1 MAICEN
7 CGTSFTPSDAHT
19 EVTSLRILCE
29 KCEAERKAE
38 RARRAAEKA
47 AQSTAAK
54 VSPPASAP
62 KSAPPASAPKSA
74 PSVSAP
80 KSAPPASAPPVPA
93 TRRASPAPASTG
105 SANTGSAS
113 STPTNSR
120 PASATPPVSQR
131 TASSDAA
138 PRTTRPAAA
147 ASKPATPAPIV
158 AASAAPA
165 SPPTPRPA
173 PAAGGKGKPRGST
186 PDVRREI
193 ELLKKREN
201 KVMMYGWIVCGALTL
216 IALGVW
222 WRVQAKKSAEAA
234 AVAAAKQEV
243 DDFVAKMKG
252 FDITNLVQATEA
264 ITYAES
270 KKPLWEDS
278 SATADVGTIVSRA
291 KTNLETAKDRKETEE
306 RLANAEQVINNAAS
320 ETPQIIAK
328 TRRILS
334 DLEQRV
340 DSMPPDFKTRL
351 NAAKSV
357 IDKTYVVRLHDDAKA
372 IAAKGPSEG
381 RAALTAYTAAED
393 EVLKLFE
400 ESMRRK
406 NKEAEEY
413 YKQRYRDIITESDA
427 LATAVFTPDVIE
439 KAPWKDLLAGD
450 AVKGWANDGL
460 KGFRIDSGEL
470 QAVGPEIGAGK
481 TAILSIGDREQWR
494 DFEIDVEFTVVAGTG
509 DFYFRLGRRPDNAG
523 DRYPISTG
531 EGGFKLGQKYSGK
544 ALFIGSNLSIT
555 WNTAEI
561 EPYTPAGTSW
571 ARTRK
576 GAFGVTLNE
585 GSELKISRLRIRELR

>member
-1 MAICEN
+1 
-7 CGTSFTPSDAHT
+7 
-19 EVTSLRILCE
+19 
-29 KCEAERKAE
+29 
-38 RARRAAEKA
+38 
-47 AQSTAAK
+47 
-54 VSPPASAP
+54 
-62 KSAPPASAPKSA
+62 
-74 PSVSAP
+74 
-80 KSAPPASAPPVPA
+80 
-93 TRRASPAPASTG
+93 
-105 SANTGSAS
+105 
-113 STPTNSR
+113 
-120 PASATPPVSQR
+120 
-131 TASSDAA
+131 
-138 PRTTRPAAA
+138 
-147 ASKPATPAPIV
+147 
-158 AASAAPA
+158 
-165 SPPTPRPA
+165 
-173 PAAGGKGKPRGST
+173 
-186 PDVRREI
+186 VRREI

-243 DDFVAKMKG
+243 DDFVTKMKG
-252 FDITNLVQATEA
+252 FDLTNLVQATEA
-264 ITYAES
+264 IAYAES

-291 KTNLETAKDRKETEE
+291 KTNLDTAKDRKETEE

-340 DSMPPDFKTRL
+340 DAMPPEFKTRL

-357 IDKTYVVRLHDDAKA
+357 IDKTYIVRLHDDAKA
-372 IAAKGPSEG
+372 IAAKGPSEA

-400 ESMRRK
+400 TSMRSK

-427 LATAVFTPDVIE
+427 IATAVFTPDVVE

-450 AVKGWANDGL
+450 AIKGWANDGL
-460 KGFRIDSGEL
+460 KGFRIDSGSL

-481 TAILSIGDREQWR
+481 TAIMSIGDREQWR
-494 DFEIDVEFTVVAGTG
+494 DYELDMEFTVVAGTG

-523 DRYPISTG
+523 DSYPISTG
-531 EGGFKLGQKYSGK
+531 EGGFKLGEKYSGK
-544 ALFIGSNLSIT
+544 ALFIGSKLSIT
-555 WNTAEI
+555 WSTAEI
-561 EPYTPAGTSW
+561 EPYTPDGTSW

-576 GAFGVTLNE
+576 GAFGLTLNE
-585 GSELKISRLRIRELR
+585 GSEIKISRLRIRELR